1 MLSIIQQTADETTGL
16 TPQDTICTLEETLGS
31 INKLTYRIYPD
42 SRAYGKAQ
50 PRVTAVWGIDKQL
63 DEEAFRGRV
72 SRIEGKSSGTTA
84 QNVTCESAAARLK
97 DGIVSVSVSRT
108 EILQT
113 ALMRILQAHR
123 EITDED
129 SHVYLGNCPE
139 TIVQETQD
147 FDFTTTLEAIETVC
161 ADAGLE
167 WRVRYDDASGHYLLD
182 VSELFGTLSETVI
195 SVGKNLG
202 SIRYTV
208 DPSQLATRLIPLGG
222 IGYNGQRLTIRTV
235 GGHDSIFIDRPDLIA
250 KYGVICRKI
259 VYDDIAV
266 DDPQYF
272 GERAAELYRRGVEDS
287 NGLTE
292 PAVTWEVSAIEL
304 ARAGYAPDIFRV
316 GNFYRIIH
324 PMLGADVTLRL
335 VGKKTDYRNPQR
347 SSLTFGDRA
356 ATLTSSLA
364 GAVTQV
370 TARQTAQNINITQII
385 QAATGGQHIA
395 AMTETEYNALETKSA
410 NTLYIAYTNVDFTL
424 FYGALPLRA
433 GGAEMAYI
441 LDDVVFYTTHDIG
454 SMEPCY
460 KFKPSRTLHFEQ
472 GGTIETCF
480 TVPEL
485 TASSDV
491 AFIHEATEGGN
502 DPFEVWQLCIN
513 HTDINDMYLTI
524 RCRLAL
530 FNTKERFYY
539 KVESG
544 KTYTVTYYM
553 PVDDYYVNTLHI
565 VIYNHTDKTE
575 TTFDLT
581 SENMAMN
588 YFVPN
593 AGLFYAVGCNYNGN
607 YPLHGINSVRVYD
620 TYLTT
625 QQIQHNRQL
634 DSKFVQSEG

>member
-16 TPQDTICTLEETLGS
+16 TPQDTICTLEETLGG
-31 INKLTYRIYPD
+31 IDRLTYRIYPD

-50 PRVTAVWGIDKQL
+50 PRMTAVWGIDKQL

-72 SRIEGKSSGTTA
+72 SRIEGKSNGTTA
-84 QNVTCESAAARLK
+84 QTVTCESAAARLK

-113 ALMRILQAHR
+113 AIMRILQAHR

-129 SHVYLGNCPE
+129 SHIYLGDCPE
-139 TIVQETQD
+139 TVVSETQD
-147 FDFTTTLEAIETVC
+147 FDFVTTLEAVETVC

-167 WRVRYDDASGHYLLD
+167 WRIRYDDNSGHYLLD

-222 IGYNGQRLTIRTV
+222 IGYNGQRLTIRSV
-235 GGHDSIFIDRPDLIA
+235 GGRDSIFIDRPDLIA

-272 GERAAELYRRGVEDS
+272 GQRAAELYRRGVEDANS
-287 NGLTE
+287 LSE
-292 PAVTWEVSAIEL
+292 PAVTWEVTAVEL

-370 TARQTAQNINITQII
+370 TARQTAQNISITQII
-385 QAATGGQHIA
+385 QSQTGGQHLA
-395 AMTETEYNALETKSA
+395 AMPETEYTALEEKSA
-410 NTLYIAYTNVDFTL
+410 DTLYIAYTGADFTL
-424 FYGALPLRA
+424 YYGAKPLRA
-433 GGAEMAYI
+433 SGGGQSREFIGYSAATSYGYAIPYTYTALDTSRDFDIVFCFYYGGTPLTGRDARPAAFGTNAYNRYYRYPSVEIELRDGYTQGIWGGLSTTGESWTFTKTMPLTFATGKNYVKVSYRTASGIATYYHSTDGQTYTTVDEIDTGGAV
-441 LDDVVFYTTHDIG
+441 LFN
-454 SMEPCY
+454 
-460 KFKPSRTLHFEQ
+460 
-472 GGTIETCF
+472 
-480 TVPEL
+480 
-485 TASSDV
+485 
-491 AFIHEATEGGN
+491 ATGDNLIFGGN
-502 DPFEVWQLCIN
+502 AAQDRFNFPS
-513 HTDINDMYLTI
+513 TDNAHILI
-524 RCRLAL
+524 EECR
-530 FNTKERFYY
+530 
-539 KVESG
+539 
-544 KTYTVTYYM
+544 
-553 PVDDYYVNTLHI
+553 I
-565 VIYNHTDKTE
+565 V
-575 TTFDLT
+575 
-581 SENMAMN
+581 
-588 YFVPN
+588 
-593 AGLFYAVGCNYNGN
+593 
-607 YPLHGINSVRVYD
+607 
-620 TYLTT
+620 
-625 QQIQHNRQL
+625 
-634 DSKFVQSEG
+634 SEGNVIFGYAE

>member
-16 TPQDTICTLEETLGS
+16 TPQDTICTLEETLGG
-31 INKLTYRIYPD
+31 IDKLTYRIYPD

-72 SRIEGKSSGTTA
+72 SRIEGKSGGTTA
-84 QNVTCESAAARLK
+84 QTVMCESAAARLK

-108 EILQT
+108 EILQN
-113 ALMRILQAHR
+113 AIIRILQAHR
-123 EITDED
+123 EITDEG
-129 SHVYLGNCPE
+129 SHIYLGDCPE

-147 FDFTTTLEAIETVC
+147 FDFVTTLEAVETVC

-167 WRVRYDDASGHYLLD
+167 WRVRYDDSSGHYLLD

-222 IGYNGQRLTIRTV
+222 IGYNGKRLTIRTV
-235 GGHDSIFIDRPDLIA
+235 GGRDSIFIDRSDLIE

-370 TARQTAQNINITQII
+370 TARQTAQNISVTQII
-385 QAATGGQHIA
+385 QAQTGGQRITA
-395 AMTETEYNALETKSA
+395 LPETEYNALSTKNA
-410 NTLYIAYTNVDFTL
+410 TTLYIAYTGADFTL
-424 FYGALPLRA
+424 YYGTKPLRA
-433 GGAEMAYI
+433 SGGGASKEFVGYLAPSSYGYVI
-441 LDDVVFYTTHDIG
+441 PYTHSDLDTSKDFDITFCFY
-454 SMEPCY
+454 Y
-460 KFKPSRTLHFEQ
+460 
-472 GGTIETCF
+472 GGTTLGSRPARPAAFGSNSYNGYYNYPSVEIELRDGYTQGIWAGLT
-480 TVPEL
+480 TVNTQWTFSKLMPCTFAVGKNYIKVSYR
-485 TASSDV
+485 TASG
-491 AFIHEATEGGN
+491 IATYY
-502 DPFEVWQLCIN
+502 
-513 HTDINDMYLTI
+513 HSTD
-524 RCRLAL
+524 
-530 FNTKERFYY
+530 
-539 KVESG
+539 G
-544 KTYTVTYYM
+544 KTYTLIDEIDTGGATLYNITDTDLIFGNNANNDWFNF
-553 PVDDYYVNTLHI
+553 PADDNAHVIIEECRI
-565 VIYNHTDKTE
+565 V
-575 TTFDLT
+575 
-581 SENMAMN
+581 
-588 YFVPN
+588 
-593 AGLFYAVGCNYNGN
+593 
-607 YPLHGINSVRVYD
+607 
-620 TYLTT
+620 
-625 QQIQHNRQL
+625 
-634 DSKFVQSEG
+634 SEGTVIFGYLQEE

>member
-16 TPQDTICTLEETLGS
+16 TPQDTICTLEETLGG
-31 INKLTYRIYPD
+31 IDKLSYRIYPD

-63 DEEAFRGRV
+63 DEETFRGRV
-72 SRIEGKSSGTTA
+72 SRIEGKSSGNTA
-84 QNVTCESAAARLK
+84 QTVMCESAAARLK

-108 EILQT
+108 EILQN
-113 ALMRILQAHR
+113 AIIRILQAHR
-123 EITDED
+123 EITDEG

-222 IGYNGQRLTIRTV
+222 IGYNGKRLTIRTV
-235 GGHDSIFIDRPDLIA
+235 GGRDSIFIDRPDLIA

-272 GERAAELYRRGVEDS
+272 GDRAAELYRRGVEDS
-287 NGLTE
+287 NNLSE
-292 PAVTWEVSAIEL
+292 PAVTWEVSAVEL

-324 PMLGADVTLRL
+324 PILGADVTLRL

-356 ATLTSSLA
+356 ATLTSSLS

-370 TARQTAQNINITQII
+370 SARQTAQSINITQII
-385 QAATGGQHIA
+385 NSRTSGIWIASPMTQSEYDAATHDP
-395 AMTETEYNALETKSA
+395 S
-410 NTLYIAYTNVDFTL
+410 TLYIV
-424 FYGALPLRA
+424 
-433 GGAEMAYI
+433 
-441 LDDVVFYTTHDIG
+441 IG
-454 SMEPCY
+454 
-460 KFKPSRTLHFEQ
+460 
-472 GGTIETCF
+472 
-480 TVPEL
+480 
-485 TASSDV
+485 
-491 AFIHEATEGGN
+491 
-502 DPFEVWQLCIN
+502 
-513 HTDINDMYLTI
+513 
-524 RCRLAL
+524 
-530 FNTKERFYY
+530 
-539 KVESG
+539 
-544 KTYTVTYYM
+544 
-553 PVDDYYVNTLHI
+553 
-565 VIYNHTDKTE
+565 
-575 TTFDLT
+575 
-581 SENMAMN
+581 
-588 YFVPN
+588 
-593 AGLFYAVGCNYNGN
+593 
-607 YPLHGINSVRVYD
+607 
-620 TYLTT
+620 
-625 QQIQHNRQL
+625 
-634 DSKFVQSEG
+634 

>member
-16 TPQDTICTLEETLGS
+16 TPQDTICTLEETLGG
-31 INKLTYRIYPD
+31 IDKLTYRIYPD
-42 SRAYGKAQ
+42 SRTYGKAQ

-84 QNVTCESAAARLK
+84 QTVTCESAAARLK

-113 ALMRILQAHR
+113 ALIRILQAHR

-129 SHVYLGNCPE
+129 SHVYLGDCPE
-139 TIVQETQD
+139 TVVQETQD
-147 FDFTTTLEAIETVC
+147 FDFVTTLEAVETVC

-182 VSELFGTLSETVI
+182 VSELFGALSNTVI

-222 IGYNGQRLTIRTV
+222 IGYDGRRLTIRTV
-235 GGHDSIFIDRPDLIA
+235 GGRDSIFIDRPDLIE

-287 NGLTE
+287 NNLSE
-292 PAVTWEVSAIEL
+292 PAVTWEVSAVEL

-335 VGKKTDYRNPQR
+335 IGKKTDYRNPQR
-347 SSLTFGDRA
+347 SALTFGDRA

-370 TARQTAQNINITQII
+370 TARQTAQNISVTQII
-385 QAATGGQHIA
+385 QSQTGGQRITA
-395 AMTETEYNALETKSA
+395 LSETEYNALETKSA
-410 NTLYIAYTNVDFTL
+410 NTLYIAYTGADFTL
-424 FYGALPLRA
+424 YYGTKPLRA
-433 GGAEMAYI
+433 SGGGVSKEFVGYLAPSSYGYVI
-441 LDDVVFYTTHDIG
+441 PYTHSDLDTSKDFDITFCFY
-454 SMEPCY
+454 Y
-460 KFKPSRTLHFEQ
+460 
-472 GGTIETCF
+472 GGTALGGRTARPAAFGSNSYNGYYLYPSVEIELRDGYAQGIWAGLTTTPTQWTFSKLMPCTF
-480 TVPEL
+480 AVGKNYIKTSYR
-485 TASSDV
+485 TASG
-491 AFIHEATEGGN
+491 IATYY
-502 DPFEVWQLCIN
+502 
-513 HTDINDMYLTI
+513 HSTD
-524 RCRLAL
+524 
-530 FNTKERFYY
+530 
-539 KVESG
+539 G
-544 KTYTVTYYM
+544 KTYTVIDEIDTGGATLYNITDTDLIFGNNANNDWFNF
-553 PVDDYYVNTLHI
+553 PADDNAHVIIEECRI
-565 VIYNHTDKTE
+565 V
-575 TTFDLT
+575 
-581 SENMAMN
+581 
-588 YFVPN
+588 
-593 AGLFYAVGCNYNGN
+593 
-607 YPLHGINSVRVYD
+607 
-620 TYLTT
+620 
-625 QQIQHNRQL
+625 
-634 DSKFVQSEG
+634 SEGTVIFGYLQEE

>member
-16 TPQDTICTLEETLGS
+16 TPQDTICTLEETLGG
-31 INKLTYRIYPD
+31 IDKLTYRIYPD

-72 SRIEGKSSGTTA
+72 SRIEGKSNGTTA
-84 QNVTCESAAARLK
+84 QTVTCESAAARLK

-108 EILQT
+108 EIFANAVT
-113 ALMRILQAHR
+113 RILQAHR
-123 EITDED
+123 ELTDED
-129 SHVYLGNCPE
+129 SHVYLGDCPE
-139 TIVQETQD
+139 TVVSETQD
-147 FDFTTTLEAIETVC
+147 FDFVTTLEAVETVC

-235 GGHDSIFIDRPDLIA
+235 GGRDSIFIDRSDLIA

-272 GERAAELYRRGVEDS
+272 GDRAAELYRRGVEDS
-287 NGLTE
+287 NNLSE
-292 PAVTWEVSAIEL
+292 PAVTWEVSAVEL

-324 PMLGADVTLRL
+324 PMLGTDVTLRL
-335 VGKKTDYRNPQR
+335 IGKKTDYRNPQR

-370 TARQTAQNINITQII
+370 TARQTAQNISVTQII
-385 QAATGGQHIA
+385 QAATGGQHLA
-395 AMTETEYNALETKSA
+395 AMTETEYNALEEKNA
-410 NTLYIAYTNVDFTL
+410 ATLYIAYTGIDFAL
-424 FYGALPLRA
+424 YYGKLRLRN
-433 GGAEMAYI
+433 GGAPVSRNFIEGNLAPNSSQFVVKDLFDTQKDFEMTLCFYLGEISNITQNVAVLCGASGTSSSTFSDGIPSIEFLPHANAEANMALGIQTYDHVSNI
-441 LDDVVFYTTHDIG
+441 NWRYYDYFAANVVENSLNY
-454 SMEPCY
+454 Y
-460 KFKPSRTLHFEQ
+460 KIVYNADTQIMALLHSTDGESYSE
-472 GGTIETCF
+472 IYEKN
-480 TVPEL
+480 L
-485 TASSDV
+485 SD
-491 AFIHEATEGGN
+491 EGGN
-502 DPFEVWQLCIN
+502 AYTMAYGI
-513 HTDINDMYLTI
+513 
-524 RCRLAL
+524 AL
-530 FNTKERFYY
+530 
-539 KVESG
+539 G
-544 KTYTVTYYM
+544 
-553 PVDDYYVNTLHI
+553 
-565 VIYNHTDKTE
+565 
-575 TTFDLT
+575 
-581 SENMAMN
+581 
-588 YFVPN
+588 
-593 AGLFYAVGCNYNGN
+593 
-607 YPLHGINSVRVYD
+607 GINNSSTHVFPQTDDLCLKITKCRIKAED
-620 TYLTT
+620 TVIFGYE
-625 QQIQHNRQL
+625 
-634 DSKFVQSEG
+634 EG